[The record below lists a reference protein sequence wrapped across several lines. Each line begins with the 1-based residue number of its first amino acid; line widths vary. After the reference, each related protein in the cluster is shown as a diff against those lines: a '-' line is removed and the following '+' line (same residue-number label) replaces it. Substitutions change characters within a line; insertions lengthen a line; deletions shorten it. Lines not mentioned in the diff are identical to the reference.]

1 MKKALFSVLM
11 ILVLTLA
18 ACVQRPAAIA
28 SPTPVTQVLELT
40 QTSIPTPS
48 QEPTWVPLPTIAL
61 TPGATLASLPTFD
74 FSNLPTPLT
83 PLPTFDVST
92 LRTPFSTA
100 TLSLPMLGPGTP
112 ETECFVTASK
122 EGIQLE
128 LGPFISRYRLLP
140 KMEPGVI
147 YQAIN
152 IHPTFYQL
160 ARDGV
165 PVGWVEYIT
174 TGLSTEGAGCAR
186 LFTRPPDMRPPT
198 DFSGLCF
205 FRPDAPTETFH
216 DSALTEPHFIG
227 VSPPDAF
234 VVLWK
239 SQKSIF
245 TSLSHAGPSFYVPA
259 NKVNTF
265 GNCAGIPALATVT
278 TAGWLWSTP
287 DEGQGEKLLRL
298 TAGMRLH
305 IEGNRPSD
313 VSGESAWVQAV
324 FDQENES
331 IAGWIW
337 SGLVSFD

>member
-11 ILVLTLA
+11 ILVFTLA
-18 ACVQRPAAIA
+18 ACVQRPGAIA
-28 SPTPVTQVLELT
+28 SPTPVTQLLELT
-40 QTSIPTPS
+40 QTSVPTPS

-61 TPGATLASLPTFD
+61 TPGAAHASLPTFALPNFPTSLTPIPTLD
-74 FSNLPTPLT
+74 VYTLPTPL
-83 PLPTFDVST
+83 PT
-92 LRTPFSTA
+92 
-100 TLSLPMLGPGTP
+100 LGLGTP
-112 ETECFVTASK
+112 EPECFVTASK

-147 YQAIN
+147 YQAIDV
-152 IHPTFYQL
+152 HPTFYQL

-186 LFTRPPDMRPPT
+186 LFARSAGTLSQT
-198 DFSGLCF
+198 DFPGLCF
-205 FRPDAPTETFH
+205 FTADRPTQSFQ
-216 DSALTEPHFIG
+216 DSALTEPHFIE
-227 VSPPDAF
+227 VSSSGSYPF
-234 VVLWK
+234 VVMWK
-239 SQKSIF
+239 SQKSLF
-245 TSLSHAGPSFYVPA
+245 TCLSHAGPCFYVPTDS
-259 NKVNTF
+259 VSTF
-265 GNCAGIPALATVT
+265 GNCTGIPTSATVT
-278 TAGWLWSTP
+278 TAGWLWSEP

-298 TAGMRLH
+298 AAGMNLH
-305 IEGNRPSD
+305 IEGNRPPD
-313 VSGESAWVQAV
+313 GSGESAWVQAV

>member
-1 MKKALFSVLM
+1 MKNALFSVLM
-11 ILVLTLA
+11 IAVLTLA
-18 ACVQRPAAIA
+18 ACVQRPGAIA
-28 SPTPVTQVLELT
+28 SPTPVTHAPELT
-40 QTSIPTPS
+40 QTSVPSGS
-48 QEPTWVPLPTIAL
+48 QEPTWVPLSTIAL

-74 FSNLPTPLT
+74 FSSLPTPLT
-83 PLPTFDVST
+83 PLPTFDGST
-92 LRTPFSTA
+92 LPTPFPTA
-100 TLSLPMLGPGTP
+100 TLSVPTLGPGTLEP
-112 ETECFVTASK
+112 ECFVTAST

-147 YQAIN
+147 YQAID
-152 IHPTFYQL
+152 IYPTFYQL

-186 LFTRPPDMRPPT
+186 LFGRPAGMRSSAAL
-198 DFSGLCF
+198 SGLCF
-205 FRPDAPTETFH
+205 FTPDAPTETFQ
-216 DSALTEPHFIG
+216 DSGLTEPHFIE
-227 VSPPDAF
+227 VSPPAEF

-259 NKVNTF
+259 NKVKTF
-265 GNCAGIPALATVT
+265 GNCAGIPAPATVT
-278 TAGWLWSTP
+278 TAGWLWSMP

-298 TAGMRLH
+298 SAGMRLH
-305 IEGNRPSD
+305 IEGNRPPD
-313 VSGESAWVQAV
+313 GSGQSAWVQAV

-331 IAGWIW
+331 INGWIW

>member
-1 MKKALFSVLM
+1 MKKALFSLLM

-18 ACVQRPAAIA
+18 ACVQRPGAIA
-28 SPTPVTQVLELT
+28 SPIPVTQLLELT
-40 QTSIPTPS
+40 QTSVPTPS

-61 TPGATLASLPTFD
+61 TPGATLASLPTFV
-74 FSNLPTPLT
+74 FSSLPTPLT
-83 PLPTFDVST
+83 PLPTVDVST
-92 LRTPFSTA
+92 LPTP
-100 TLSLPMLGPGTP
+100 LPSLGPGTP
-112 ETECFVTASK
+112 ETECFVTTSK
-122 EGIQLE
+122 DGIQLE

-147 YQAIN
+147 YQAID

-165 PVGWVEYIT
+165 PMGWVEYIT

-186 LFTRPPDMRPPT
+186 LFGGPSHILSPS
-198 DFSGLCF
+198 DFPGLCVF
-205 FRPDAPTETFH
+205 TANRPTQSFQ
-216 DSALTEPHFIG
+216 DSALTDPHFIG
-227 VSPPDAF
+227 ISASDTNPF
-234 VVLWK
+234 VVMWK

-245 TSLSHAGPSFYVPA
+245 TCLSHAGPCFYVPT
-259 NKVNTF
+259 NTVRTF
-265 GNCAGIPALATVT
+265 GNCEGIPTSATVT
-278 TAGWLWSTP
+278 TAGWLWSKP

-305 IEGNRPSD
+305 IEGNRPPD
-313 VSGESAWVQAV
+313 GSGESAWVQAV